1 MACCVLQIAALIF
14 GGIGMVGTL
23 ATTVMPQWRVS
34 AHIGSNII
42 VFENIWEGLWMN
54 CISHMGIKLQCK
66 FYGSI
71 LALPP
76 LLEAFRALMCIAVIL
91 SIISFLMAIVGMKY
105 THRTNEDPQS
115 ISIFIL
121 AAGIAF
127 LLTGILVLIPVSWT
141 AGIIIRDFYDPKVPT
156 TLKRELGAALYV
168 GWLLMLVT
176 AAVIGSDSSFQR
188 SHSVDFGVLI
198 ARVVMIATVMRK
210 AKLENLVAAMCYEEG
225 TDRIAR
231 RCLN

>member
-1 MACCVLQIAALIF
+1 MACCVLQITALIF
-14 GGIGMVGTL
+14 GGVGMVGTL
-23 ATTVMPQWRVS
+23 AATVMPQWKVS

-54 CISHMGIKLQCK
+54 CVSLMGIKLQCK

-76 LLEAFRALMCIAVIL
+76 TLEAFRALMCIAVIL

-105 THRTNEDPQS
+105 THRTKEDAQS

-121 AAGIAF
+121 AAGITF

-141 AGIIIRDFYDPKVPT
+141 GGIIIRDFYDPKVPT

-168 GWLLMLVT
+168 GWVS
-176 AAVIGSDSSFQR
+176 AAL
-188 SHSVDFGVLI
+188 LI
-198 ARVVMIATVMRK
+198 AAGAMYCIFWCWGDRSSKCRNEEWHGNSSGHGSLGEDTQHTVG
-210 AKLENLVAAMCYEEG
+210 LEG
-225 TDRIAR
+225 R
-231 RCLN
+231 